1 MGPYQ
6 SYGSGRIA
14 GKGDHGDCRGIRARS
29 DTGARGDQGTRAYRR
44 QRRRRGRRRGDGK
57 GAGADLGLGRSENRP
72 GLFPQERS
80 GSCQIRGALIMSGP
94 LSGIRVVDF
103 SRVLAGPLCART
115 LQDLGAEVIKVEPPS
130 PDVSRFA
137 FPSTDGM
144 SGYYAQQNAG
154 KRNVSI
160 NLNIPG
166 AYDLALKLCDTA
178 DIVVENFR
186 AGTLGFFGLD
196 YETLSKRN
204 PRLIYASIT
213 GYGQGGPWRSRM
225 AYAPTVQAEAGFTEN
240 SVRHYGEA
248 LKEPRTDS
256 LSHADVYAG
265 LQAVIAILAAINS
278 RQTSGQ
284 GQYID
289 VAMAATLLA
298 VNERAHVD
306 LSDED
311 IGAEPAVLGATDCSF
326 FTGPQGEHF
335 TVATSIIGSRTFPSW
350 LRAMR
355 RVDLMDDPRF
365 SSAAARRLN
374 FGALHQII
382 QSWIL
387 TFPDMATLDAQFDEA
402 KIAMGEIR
410 SIKELTKSEWS
421 EYWGA
426 VQLVPDR
433 SGGEYKLPG
442 RPWHF
447 VFAAAPIGDELD
459 RTPILAPIRLRQF
472 LDRADFAHRDLG
484 LVELCIERRHVREC
498 QHPGLDDLMQ
508 R

>member
-1 MGPYQ
+1 M
-6 SYGSGRIA
+6 A
-14 GKGDHGDCRGIRARS
+14 
-29 DTGARGDQGTRAYRR
+29 
-44 QRRRRGRRRGDGK
+44 
-57 GAGADLGLGRSENRP
+57 
-72 GLFPQERS
+72 
-80 GSCQIRGALIMSGP
+80 ALSAEFV
-94 LSGIRVVDF
+94 SSTF

-115 LQDLGAEVIKVEPPS
+115 LQDLGAEVIKIEPPS

-160 NLNIPG
+160 NLNVPG
-166 AYDLALKLCDTA
+166 AYELALKLCDTA

-265 LQAVIAILAAINS
+265 LQAVIAILAALNS
-278 RQTSGQ
+278 RQATGQ

-306 LSDED
+306 LSDDD

-335 TVATSIIGSRTFPSW
+335 TVATSIVGSRTFPSW

-365 SSAAARRLN
+365 STCGGATAEFRRVAPDHSVLDADLSRYGDARRAVRRGQDSDGRNPLDQGTARSRTGAITGARSNSFRIAAAANTNCR
-374 FGALHQII
+374 
-382 QSWIL
+382 
-387 TFPDMATLDAQFDEA
+387 
-402 KIAMGEIR
+402 
-410 SIKELTKSEWS
+410 
-421 EYWGA
+421 
-426 VQLVPDR
+426 
-433 SGGEYKLPG
+433 
-442 RPWHF
+442 
-447 VFAAAPIGDELD
+447 AAPGI
-459 RTPILAPIRLRQF
+459 F
-472 LDRADFAHRDLG
+472 
-484 LVELCIERRHVREC
+484 
-498 QHPGLDDLMQ
+498 PGTS
-508 R
+508 

>member
-1 MGPYQ
+1 
-6 SYGSGRIA
+6 
-14 GKGDHGDCRGIRARS
+14 
-29 DTGARGDQGTRAYRR
+29 
-44 QRRRRGRRRGDGK
+44 
-57 GAGADLGLGRSENRP
+57 
-72 GLFPQERS
+72 
-80 GSCQIRGALIMSGP
+80 MSGP
-94 LSGIRVVDF
+94 LDGIRVVDF

-115 LQDLGAEVIKVEPPS
+115 LQDLGAEVIKIEPPS

-160 NLNIPG
+160 NLNVPG
-166 AYDLALKLCDTA
+166 AYELVLKLCDTA
-178 DIVVENFR
+178 DVVVENFR

-196 YETLSKRN
+196 YETLAKRN

-240 SVRHYGEA
+240 SIRHYGDT
-248 LKEPRTDS
+248 LTEPRTDS

-265 LQAVIAILAAINS
+265 LQATVAILAALNS
-278 RQTSGQ
+278 RQKSGQ
-284 GQYID
+284 GQCID
-289 VAMAATLLA
+289 VAMAATLIA

-311 IGAEPAVLGATDCSF
+311 IGAEPAVLGATDCAF
-326 FTGPQGEHF
+326 FVGPDGENF

-355 RVDLMDDPRF
+355 RVDLLEDGRF
-365 SSAAARRLN
+365 ASAAARRLN
-374 FGALHQII
+374 FGALHQVI
-382 QSWIL
+382 QTWML
-387 TFPDMATLDAQFDEA
+387 TFSDITALDAQLDEA

-421 EYWGA
+421 DYWGA
-426 VQLVPDR
+426 VQLVSDR
-433 SGGEYKLPG
+433 SGGEYRLPG
-442 RPWHF
+442 RPWRF
-447 VFAAAPIGDELD
+447 SGDEL
-459 RTPILAPIRLRQF
+459 TPIGAPAFQGEHNNTVFGELGIAEPELQRLAAAGVFITHR
-472 LDRADFAHRDLG
+472 RALEAEG
-484 LVELCIERRHVREC
+484 
-498 QHPGLDDLMQ
+498 G
-508 R
+508 

>member
-1 MGPYQ
+1 MG
-6 SYGSGRIA
+6 
-14 GKGDHGDCRGIRARS
+14 
-29 DTGARGDQGTRAYRR
+29 
-44 QRRRRGRRRGDGK
+44 
-57 GAGADLGLGRSENRP
+57 
-72 GLFPQERS
+72 
-80 GSCQIRGALIMSGP
+80 GP

-160 NLNIPG
+160 NLNLPG
-166 AYDLALKLCDTA
+166 AYELALKLCDTA

-213 GYGQGGPWRSRM
+213 GYGQSGPWRSRM
-225 AYAPTVQAEAGFTEN
+225 AYAPTVQAEAGFTHN

-248 LKEPRTDS
+248 LVEPRTDS
-256 LSHADVYAG
+256 LSHADVYTG
-265 LQAVIAILAAINS
+265 LQAVIAILAALNS
-278 RQTSGQ
+278 RQKTGQ

-298 VNERAHVD
+298 INERAHLD
-306 LSDED
+306 MSDDD

-326 FTGPQGEHF
+326 FTGPNGEHF
-335 TVATSIIGSRTFPSW
+335 TVATSIVGSRTFPSW

-365 SSAAARRLN
+365 ASAAARRLN

-382 QSWIL
+382 QSWML

-410 SIKELTKSEWS
+410 STKDLIKSEWS

-426 VQLVPDR
+426 VQHVSDR
-433 SGGEYKLPG
+433 NGGEYSLPG

-447 VFAAAPIGDELD
+447 SGEELTPIGIPAFQGEHNNAVFSELG
-459 RTPILAPIRLRQF
+459 ISEEELNRLTEAGV
-472 LDRADFAHRDLG
+472 LVAHPRASQPSVKGPAESG
-484 LVELCIERRHVREC
+484 
-498 QHPGLDDLMQ
+498 QAA
-508 R
+508 

>member
-1 MGPYQ
+1 
-6 SYGSGRIA
+6 
-14 GKGDHGDCRGIRARS
+14 
-29 DTGARGDQGTRAYRR
+29 
-44 QRRRRGRRRGDGK
+44 
-57 GAGADLGLGRSENRP
+57 
-72 GLFPQERS
+72 
-80 GSCQIRGALIMSGP
+80 
-94 LSGIRVVDF
+94 
-103 SRVLAGPLCART
+103 
-115 LQDLGAEVIKVEPPS
+115 
-130 PDVSRFA
+130 
-137 FPSTDGM
+137 M

-160 NLNIPG
+160 NLNRPG
-166 AYDLALKLCDTA
+166 AYELALKLCDTA

-196 YETLSKRN
+196 YGTLSKRN

-240 SVRHYGEA
+240 SVRHYGNA
-248 LKEPRTDS
+248 LAEPRTDS
-256 LSHADVYAG
+256 LSHADVYSG
-265 LQAVIAILAAINS
+265 LQAVIAIIAALNS
-278 RQTSGQ
+278 RQQTGK

-311 IGAEPAVLGATDCSF
+311 IGAEPAILGATDCSF
-326 FTGPQGEHF
+326 FAGPQGEFF
-335 TVATSIIGSRTFPSW
+335 TVATSIVGSRTFPSW

-355 RVDLMDDPRF
+355 RVDLLDDPRF
-365 SSAAARRLN
+365 ASAAARRLN

-410 SIKELTKSEWS
+410 SIKELAKSGWS
-421 EYWGA
+421 DYWGA
-426 VQLVPDR
+426 VQQVPDR
-433 SGGEYKLPG
+433 SGGEYRLPG
-442 RPWHF
+442 RPWRF
-447 VFAAAPIGDELD
+447 SGEELSPIGAPAFQGEHNIAVFSELGISEAELKQLSD
-459 RTPILAPIRLRQF
+459 AGVLVTHRRAQEAEASIKPKATPGPTA
-472 LDRADFAHRDLG
+472 
-484 LVELCIERRHVREC
+484 
-498 QHPGLDDLMQ
+498 
-508 R
+508 

>member
-1 MGPYQ
+1 M
-6 SYGSGRIA
+6 
-14 GKGDHGDCRGIRARS
+14 
-29 DTGARGDQGTRAYRR
+29 T
-44 QRRRRGRRRGDGK
+44 
-57 GAGADLGLGRSENRP
+57 
-72 GLFPQERS
+72 
-80 GSCQIRGALIMSGP
+80 MSGP
-94 LSGIRVVDF
+94 LEGLRVVDF

-115 LQDLGAEVIKVEPPS
+115 LQDLGAEVIKIEPPN

-137 FPSTDGM
+137 FPSSDGM

-160 NLNIPG
+160 NLNLPG
-166 AYDLALKLCDTA
+166 AYELVLKLCDTA

-225 AYAPTVQAEAGFTEN
+225 AYAPTVQAEAGFTHN
-240 SVRHYGEA
+240 SVRHYGGA
-248 LKEPRTDS
+248 LAEPRTDS

-265 LQAVIAILAAINS
+265 LQAVIAILSALNS
-278 RQTSGQ
+278 RQKTGR

-289 VAMAATLLA
+289 VAMAATLMA

-306 LSDED
+306 LSDAD
-311 IGAEPAVLGATDCSF
+311 IGAEPAILGATDCSF
-326 FTGPQGEHF
+326 FTGPGGEFF
-335 TVATSIIGSRTFPSW
+335 TVATSIVGSRTFPSW

-355 RVDLMDDPRF
+355 RSDLLDDARF
-365 SSAAARRLN
+365 NSADARRRN

-382 QSWIL
+382 QSWIM
-387 TFPDMATLDAQFDEA
+387 TFPDMATLDAQFDET

-410 SIKELTKSEWS
+410 SLKELATSEWS
-421 EYWGA
+421 DYWGA
-426 VQLVPDR
+426 VQQVPDR
-433 SGGEYKLPG
+433 NGGEYRLPG

-447 VFAAAPIGDELD
+447 SGDQLTPIG
-459 RTPILAPIRLRQF
+459 TPAFQGEHNREVF
-472 LDRADFAHRDLG
+472 GELG
-484 LVELCIERRHVREC
+484 LSDEELQRLSDTGVLVTHPRARQQKVAMESPPKPERAA
-498 QHPGLDDLMQ
+498 
-508 R
+508 

>member
-1 MGPYQ
+1 M
-6 SYGSGRIA
+6 
-14 GKGDHGDCRGIRARS
+14 
-29 DTGARGDQGTRAYRR
+29 T
-44 QRRRRGRRRGDGK
+44 
-57 GAGADLGLGRSENRP
+57 
-72 GLFPQERS
+72 
-80 GSCQIRGALIMSGP
+80 MSGP
-94 LSGIRVVDF
+94 LDGLRVIDF

-115 LQDLGAEVIKVEPPS
+115 LQDLGAEVIKIEPPS

-160 NLNIPG
+160 NLNLPG
-166 AYDLALKLCDTA
+166 AYELVLRLCDTA

-196 YETLSKRN
+196 YETLAKRN

-213 GYGQGGPWRSRM
+213 GYGQSGPWRSRM

-240 SVRHYGEA
+240 SIRHYGDA
-248 LKEPRTDS
+248 LAAPRTDS
-256 LSHADVYAG
+256 LSHADVYTG
-265 LQAVIAILAAINS
+265 LQAVIAILSALNS
-278 RQTSGQ
+278 RQKTGR

-306 LSDED
+306 LSDDD
-311 IGAEPAVLGATDCSF
+311 IGAEPAILGATDCSF
-326 FTGPQGEHF
+326 FTGPQGEFF
-335 TVATSIIGSRTFPSW
+335 TVATSIVGSRTFPSW

-355 RVDLMDDPRF
+355 RADLLDDPRF

-382 QSWIL
+382 QSWIM

-410 SIKELTKSEWS
+410 SLKELAASEWS
-421 EYWGA
+421 DYWGA
-426 VQLVPDR
+426 VQQVSDR
-433 SGGEYKLPG
+433 NGGEYRLPG

-447 VFAAAPIGDELD
+447 SAEQLTPIG
-459 RTPILAPIRLRQF
+459 TPAFQGEHNREVF
-472 LDRADFAHRDLG
+472 GELG
-484 LVELCIERRHVREC
+484 LSEAELKRLSDAGVLVTHPRAREVKAVAEPPPKPE
-498 QHPGLDDLMQ
+498 QAA
-508 R
+508 